1 MRNKK
6 WIFIPFA
13 IAAVVF
19 LLGSLVM
26 ALWNAV
32 LPEITGLKRISF
44 WQAIGLLLLCRILF
58 GGWGGQRGGGPFGRR
73 MHDRKP
79 PSWEE
84 RQRLKE
90 LWRERCRM
98 RRTENG
104 PE

>member
-6 WIFIPFA
+6 WIFAPFA

-32 LPEITGLKRISF
+32 LPEITGLKRISLG
-44 WQAIGLLLLCRILF
+44 QAIGLLLLCRILF
-58 GGWGGQRGGGPFGRR
+58 GGWGGRRGGGPFGRR